1 MVVAYMQV
9 DGGDG
14 KSGSH
19 SDRAL
24 HPRACGA
31 ARLSRLFSNELGRKR
46 ATFWL
51 AELGLRLDHPDSR
64 GFDERKHHVISCK
77 DGEVSDLH
85 SSVNTAIPDRIHC
98 GLVPGQCG
106 VLQRRRIENIPSG
119 HQMIKRAVEMAAPVP
134 PLPCPITPSKRGER
148 SLRASKRED
157 DADRRRAAQ
166 LWRPHYLVSIS
177 DNSAQR
183 EGGRGGLRRDE
194 RAQCRSVW
202 ARVAGFRGDPRPT

>member
-1 MVVAYMQV
+1 MQV

-31 ARLSRLFSNELGRKR
+31 ARWSRISATDSAGSDLLACR
-46 ATFWL
+46 AGSSSRPPRPP
-51 AELGLRLDHPDSR
+51 GLRRAKTPRNLLQGWR
-64 GFDERKHHVISCK
+64 GERPTTVHRS
-77 DGEVSDLH
+77 VST
-85 SSVNTAIPDRIHC
+85 VIPDRIHC

-134 PLPCPITPSKRGER
+134 PLPCLITPSKRGER

-157 DADRRRAAQ
+157 DADRRRTAQ
-166 LWRPHYLVSIS
+166 LWRPHYLVHIHI
-177 DNSAQR
+177 
-183 EGGRGGLRRDE
+183 
-194 RAQCRSVW
+194 
-202 ARVAGFRGDPRPT
+202 